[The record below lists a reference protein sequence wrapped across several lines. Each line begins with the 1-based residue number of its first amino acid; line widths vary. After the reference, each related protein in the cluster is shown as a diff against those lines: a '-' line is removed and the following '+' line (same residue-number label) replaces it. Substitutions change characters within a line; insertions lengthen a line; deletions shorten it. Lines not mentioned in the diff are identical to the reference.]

1 MFQLRVLSGS
11 KAGAVH
17 QLVPGQVFVVG
28 RGAEAN
34 LSVPD
39 DPTLSRNHADIV
51 IEGGQAV
58 LRNRSQHGSLVGGQV
73 VQGTSPIAMGQEF
86 QVGGTRLILEPL
98 PAGAAAAAGGKPAPQ
113 AVGTPVGAASG
124 GAASGGAASGKP
136 DAAAALAAAK
146 NFGGAGGQA
155 KINHTGPGFPFGDL
169 VKGGL
174 GIVKANLMPSL
185 ALAAPGALLVFLQIG
200 LQVGIMTGLIP
211 NAMIAMVAGLAGLVG
226 LLTMLS
232 MPLLVANY
240 MAGVREYQA
249 TGKPIGIGDLL
260 KFGNIVP
267 RYITMFLVGVSAM
280 CCFLPV
286 LVTCWAIPIIVDKPD
301 VGFMGAIKASIAFG
315 KKNIVPTLILMIVLG
330 IVNMIGQMLCGIGM
344 LITMPSVMAAF
355 YLAYDLKKAEVAAAA
370 AEAGI
375 AM

>member
-98 PAGAAAAAGGKPAPQ
+98 PAGAAAPAASGGKPAPQ
-113 AVGTPVGAASG
+113 AVGTPVGAAAG
-124 GAASGGAASGKP
+124 GAAAGGKP

-155 KINHTGPGFPFGDL
+155 KITHTGPGFPFGDL

-174 GIVKANLMPSL
+174 GIVKANLIPSL
-185 ALAAPGALLVFLQIG
+185 ALAGPFVFLVVLILG
-200 LQVGIMTGLIP
+200 LQFGGRFLPNFILSLVGIIM
-211 NAMIAMVAGLAGLVG
+211 GLAGLAVSIG
-226 LLTMLS
+226 QPILTF
-232 MPLLVANY
+232 NY
-240 MAGVREYQA
+240 LAGVREYQA
-249 TGKPIGIGDLL
+249 TGKPIGLFSLIS
-260 KFGNIVP
+260 FSNIVQ
-267 RYITMFLVGVSAM
+267 RVLTGILVGVSM
-280 CCFLPV
+280 ICCYVPV
-286 LVTCWAIPIIVDKPD
+286 LLTCWAIPIIIDKPE
-301 VGFMGAIKASIAFG
+301 VGFMNAIKASVAYG
-315 KKNIVPTLILMIVLG
+315 KKNIVNTLILLIVLG
-330 IVNMIGQMLCGIGM
+330 IVNTIGQMLCGVGM
-344 LITMPSVMAAF
+344 LITMPTALAAF
-355 YLAYDLKKAEVAAAA
+355 YLAYDLKKGEIAAAA

-375 AM
+375 AL